1 MQPEVL
7 IAYVT
12 RSGSTEDIAETMG
25 LTMQETGIS
34 VDVKPMVDVESIPEN
49 AAVILGAALYVGH
62 FPKEFHRFVAEFK
75 SELANAHPWIFV
87 VGPTEQ
93 DPKHF
98 ASAEEQ
104 ARKELAKYPW
114 LRAADVRVFGGKFD
128 PNHLN
133 LPFPMNLVMKLPG
146 NPMRK
151 LPVSDIR
158 DWAWIRRWAGA
169 IADHLKR
176 EADVAE
182 GIEQCVYPGARD

>member
-1 MQPEVL
+1 MQPGVL

-12 RSGSTEDIAETMG
+12 RSGSTEDIAEAMG
-25 LTMQETGIS
+25 LAMQEVGIS
-34 VDVKPMVDVESIPEN
+34 VDVKPMVDVDSISEN
-49 AAVILGAALYVGH
+49 TAVVLGAALYVGH
-62 FPKEFHRFVAEFK
+62 FPKEFHKFMAQFK
-75 SELANAHPWIFV
+75 SALANVHPWIFV
-87 VGPTEQ
+87 VGPTEK

-114 LRAADVRVFGGKFD
+114 LRAADVRVFGGRFD

-133 LPFPMNLVMKLPG
+133 LPFPMSLVMKFPG

-158 DWAWIRRWAGA
+158 DWDWIRKWAGA
-169 IADHLKR
+169 IADHLNR
-176 EADVAE
+176 EIGVAK
-182 GIEQCVYPGARD
+182 